1 MTVPVVFIHYGA
13 SDHLLI
19 ALRQAKRFDNQVF
32 LIRNSLRLRQQ
43 GAVADR
49 EFIAGS
55 VLENDFTKLYQHLSR
70 NHHEFELQ
78 CIVRWF
84 DLRDMMN
91 REQIDQCLYLDSD
104 VLLFA
109 NADLEWQYYNQF
121 DFTLCLG
128 TTGHTSFWR
137 RDALSQFCEFVT
149 KIYQD
154 RDYNYLELERIF
166 QEMLKQDLAGGV
178 SDMLLLKMF
187 REQTDLHIGE
197 MCEVVWGSMWDHNL
211 NASDGFRTNGAN
223 RKDIQFINGYPH
235 AIRDTQDGDFHL
247 VETIRFKSLHFQ
259 GQAKHL
265 MNEFVPI

>member
-1 MTVPVVFIHYGA
+1 MIPVVFIHYGA
-13 SDHLLI
+13 SDHLPI
-19 ALRQAKRFDNQVF
+19 ALQQARKFNNRVLLLRDAKTRQSAIADQDFIIKDVFDTAF
-32 LIRNSLRLRQQ
+32 
-43 GAVADR
+43 A
-49 EFIAGS
+49 
-55 VLENDFTKLYQHLSR
+55 KLYQHLSR

-78 CIVRWF
+78 CITRWF
-84 DLRDMMN
+84 ELRDLMRQEN
-91 REQIDQCLYLDSD
+91 LEQCLYLDSD

-137 RDALSQFCEFVT
+137 YDTLNHFCRFVT

-154 RDYNYLELERIF
+154 HDYNYTELERIF
-166 QEMLKQDLAGGV
+166 QEMLKQNLAGGV

-187 REQTDLHIGE
+187 KEQSGYKVGE
-197 MCEVVWGSMWDHNL
+197 MCEVAWGSTWDHNL
-211 NASDGFRTNGAN
+211 NASDGFRTNGN
-223 RKDIQFINGYPH
+223 GRKDIQFINGYPH
-235 AIRDTQDGDFHL
+235 AIRDTQDGEFHL

-265 MNEFVPI
+265 MSEFVPI